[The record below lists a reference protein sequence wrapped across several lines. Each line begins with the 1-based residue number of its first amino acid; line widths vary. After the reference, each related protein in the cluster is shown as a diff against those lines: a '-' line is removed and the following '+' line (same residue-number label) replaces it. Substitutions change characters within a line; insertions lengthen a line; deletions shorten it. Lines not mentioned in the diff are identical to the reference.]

1 MSEHVHLKSA
11 LMPLTTVSFS
21 SSDLT
26 HIQQELAKKKAEA
39 PALFVNLPCIL
50 DLHELNAAEL
60 ALTDL
65 EQACL
70 SCGLLPIAVR
80 NADEAWRQQL
90 ANTRL
95 ADLGRGH
102 TKAKTA
108 NPAQLGNND
117 SHAMA
122 TNTIEPCPMRSV
134 KLHQGNIRSGQ
145 QVYFD
150 GDLFVLGTINA
161 GAEVLATGDIHVYGA
176 LRGRA
181 LAGVKGDETA
191 LISCQQFNAE
201 LISIAGQYKLLEED
215 SASPSAVL
223 IQLNDGHLNIIQV

>member
-11 LMPLTTVSFS
+11 LMPLTSVSFS
-21 SSDLT
+21 SSDIRVIG
-26 HIQQELAKKKAEA
+26 HELAQKKAEA

-60 ALTDL
+60 SLTDL
-65 EQACL
+65 ERVCL
-70 SCGLLPIAVR
+70 DCGLLPIAVR
-80 NADEAWRQQL
+80 NADEGWRQQL
-90 ANTRL
+90 TNTRL

-102 TKAKTA
+102 SKAKATA
-108 NPAQLGNND
+108 VQAGNDGPSAPESN
-117 SHAMA
+117 AM
-122 TNTIEPCPMRSV
+122 ESCPMRSV
-134 KLHQGNIRSGQ
+134 KLHNGNIRSGQ

-191 LISCQQFNAE
+191 LIFCQQFNPE

-215 SASPSAVL
+215 SASTSAVL

>member
-21 SSDLT
+21 SNDIRL
-26 HIQQELAKKKAEA
+26 IQQELAQKKAEA

-50 DLHELNAAEL
+50 DLHELNAEQLSLVEL
-60 ALTDL
+60 
-65 EQACL
+65 EHVCL

-90 ANTRL
+90 PSTRL

-102 TKAKTA
+102 SKANVLASSQA
-108 NPAQLGNND
+108 NANEPLT
-117 SHAMA
+117 S
-122 TNTIEPCPMRSV
+122 TNVDQCPLRSV
-134 KLHQGNIRSGQ
+134 KLHNGNIRSGQ
-145 QVYFD
+145 QLYFD

-191 LISCQQFNAE
+191 LISCQQFDAE

-215 SASPSAVL
+215 SAAPSAVL

>member
-26 HIQQELAKKKAEA
+26 QIQQELAQKKAEA

-102 TKAKTA
+102 SKAKAAATQSSTNNA
-108 NPAQLGNND
+108 SQSAPALNVDTD
-117 SHAMA
+117 SL
-122 TNTIEPCPMRSV
+122 RSV
-134 KLHQGNIRSGQ
+134 KLHHGNIRSGQ

-150 GDLFVLGTINA
+150 GDLFIIGTINA

-215 SASPSAVL
+215 SAAPSAVL